1 MMFDNDVW
9 QIIKSYLLDE
19 NDMNYRI
26 HIRQLN
32 EERQRQECERRQILL
47 LESIYKSMSSDDEPE
62 F

>member
-1 MMFDNDVW
+1 MFDNDVW

-19 NDMNYRI
+19 NDINYRI

>member
-1 MMFDNDVW
+1 MFDNDVW

-19 NDMNYRI
+19 NDINYRI

-32 EERQRQECERRQILL
+32 EERQRQECERRQIILL
-47 LESIYKSMSSDDEPE
+47 LECIYKSMSSDDEPE